1 LVVESRKLQVTGG
14 STFIVSLPKQ
24 WIEKWKLKPK
34 SIVYLYEKPDGTL
47 VIAPSKI
54 NIKEEKPRE
63 AVVKVFDSIST
74 TLRVV
79 ISHYISGY
87 DIITVIGK
95 GPYIP
100 LNYRNTIKDI
110 VKKRLA
116 GTEIIDESAQR
127 IVLQVLLRHEDFPL
141 TRAVN
146 RMLNIA
152 LSMHSD
158 AIAAVYMRS
167 KELLNEVIA
176 RDDDVDRLYFLSMR
190 QLTAAVQD
198 MQVLKEIG
206 LSEPRECLEYRMV
219 TRHIERV
226 ADHAVIIA
234 RSFLEVLEDLA
245 NNVVIDKLKDM
256 SEKAR
261 EALKLAYEALSKQS
275 LSKAERALLMRD
287 KVLEEEMNVIEKIL
301 SAGLSSHAIAGLRL
315 AIESIRR
322 VAEYGAGIAEISM
335 NLASTA

>member
-1 LVVESRKLQVTGG
+1 MVIESRKIQVTGG

-24 WIEKWKLKPK
+24 WIEKWKLKPR

-47 VIAPSKI
+47 IIAPSKI
-54 NIKEEKPRE
+54 NIEEKKPRE
-63 AVVKVFDSIST
+63 AIVKVFDSIAT

-100 LNYRNTIKDI
+100 LSHRNTIKDI

-116 GTEIIDESAQR
+116 GTEIIDEAAQR
-127 IVLQVLLRHEDFPL
+127 ITLQVLLRHEDFPI

-158 AIAAVYMRS
+158 AIAAAYMRS

-206 LSEPRECLEYRMV
+206 LSEPRDCLEYRMI

-234 RSFLEVLEDLA
+234 RSFLEVLEDLT
-245 NNVVIDKLKDM
+245 NNVIDKLKAV
-256 SEKAR
+256 SEMAR
-261 EALKLAYEALSKQS
+261 ESLKLAYEALSKQS
-275 LSKAERALLMRD
+275 LSKAESALLMRD
-287 KVLEEEMNVIEKIL
+287 KVLEEEMNVIEKLL
-301 SAGLSSHAIAGLRL
+301 SAGLSSHAIAELRL
-315 AIESIRR
+315 AVESIRR

-335 NLASTA
+335 NLASTT

>member
-1 LVVESRKLQVTGG
+1 MVVESRKIQVTGG

-24 WIEKWKLKPK
+24 WIEKWKLKPR

-47 VIAPSKI
+47 VIAPSRI
-54 NIKEEKPRE
+54 NIEEEKPRE
-63 AVVKVFDSIST
+63 AVVKVFDSIAT

-100 LNYRNTIKDI
+100 LDYRNTIKDI

-116 GTEIIDESAQR
+116 GTEIIDETAQR
-127 IVLQVLLRHEDFPL
+127 ITLQVLLRHEDFPI

-158 AIAAVYMRS
+158 AIAAAYMRS

-206 LSEPRECLEYRMV
+206 LSGPRDCLEYRMI

-234 RSFLEVLEDLA
+234 RSFLEVLEDLT
-245 NNVVIDKLKDM
+245 NNVIDRLKAI
-256 SEKAR
+256 SEMAR
-261 EALKLAYEALSKQS
+261 ESLKLAYEALLKQS
-275 LSKAERALLMRD
+275 LSKAESALLMRD
-287 KVLEEEMNVIEKIL
+287 KVLEEEMNVIEKLL
-301 SAGLSSHAIAGLRL
+301 SAGLSSHAIAELRL
-315 AIESIRR
+315 AVESIRR
-322 VAEYGAGIAEISM
+322 VAEYGAGIAEIGM
-335 NLASTA
+335 NLASTT